1 MADGDPGW
9 IILTRAMSVELEL
22 IVDLMQHLDEINHC
36 IKEETYRL
44 MSNKLKQL
52 YDHTGNQT
60 ELNTLIVLYRKC
72 EQELYRAHLKKWDPH
87 TNAGHHQE
95 CIKLEEERRYHMH
108 LLEKAGFECEIE
120 VCYDASERKINLI

>member
-72 EQELYRAHLKKWDPH
+72 EQDLYRAHLKKSGD
-87 TNAGHHQE
+87 HQL
-95 CIKLEEERRYHMH
+95 CMKLEEERRYHMD
-108 LLEKAGFECEIE
+108 LLEKAGFECDIE
-120 VCYDASERKINLI
+120 VYYDPSERLIKLI